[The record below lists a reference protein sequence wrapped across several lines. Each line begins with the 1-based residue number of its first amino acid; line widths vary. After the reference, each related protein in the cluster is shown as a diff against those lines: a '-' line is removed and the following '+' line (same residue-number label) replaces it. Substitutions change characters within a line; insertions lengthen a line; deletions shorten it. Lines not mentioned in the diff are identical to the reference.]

1 MKFEKKYISGRF
13 IVVVIMAMFIGMA
26 ILARALY
33 TMTAGHDHWAKMAKV
48 FVIDSTNIK
57 PNRGNILSS
66 EGLLMAS
73 SLPDYKIYLDFKSG
87 GADKDPEIY
96 AKKDTLFHENL
107 DSICAGL
114 SKIIPDWT
122 PERFK
127 EHLEKGWKKGSR
139 YYDVTPGRH
148 LSYIQFNEVMSLP
161 MFNLPNKNE
170 SGVSILPRNN
180 RKKPFGSLA
189 KRTLG
194 EMFGAKDSAR
204 SGIELAYDSLL
215 RGKPGKGHKK
225 KVRSNYTEIVDREP
239 ENGYDLLTTID
250 VSMQDICESTLRD
263 QLKSLKGDMGVVIL
277 METKTGDI
285 KAIVNLMRYDDGN
298 YYEAANFALASLM
311 EPGSTFKTASL
322 LVALDDGVITPDD
335 KVDVG
340 CGVLKMHGSQMKDHN
355 WTRGGYNKAL
365 DVTEIM
371 MYSSNVGTSVLID
384 NNYGSNPQKFVD
396 GLKRI
401 GIGEPLNLP
410 FVGMADPRIRQT
422 DSKYWSKTSLAWMSI
437 GYENQIPPISTAA
450 FYNAIANN
458 GKMVRPRF
466 VKGIMK
472 DGELIEE
479 FPVEVIKEKI
489 CNDRALKDM
498 QTILEKVVS
507 IGTGKKAGNKHF
519 PVSGKTGTA
528 QIAMG
533 GNYRGGN
540 MWYLVS
546 FCGYFPSDNPQY
558 TCMVAMRKPGY
569 PASGGTHAGPVFS
582 AIAQKVYSKRL
593 ATDIS
598 KAKDSTSCPIP
609 DVLAGDMEAAQSVLE
624 EFGISSTSSNPSISW
639 QTAENTGS
647 KINFTPVTTD
657 DNLVPDVTGMGARDA
672 VYALESKGLKV
683 KINGYGKV
691 VRQSIPAGREIQD
704 GQEIAIS
711 LDRKP
716 TEKKKTNNEQQ
727 NLHNI

>member
-13 IVVVIMAMFIGMA
+13 IVVVILAMLIGMA

-33 TMTAGHDHWAKMAKV
+33 TMTAGHEHWTKMAKV

-57 PNRGNILSS
+57 PNRGNILSCD
-66 EGLLMAS
+66 GLLMAS

-122 PERFK
+122 PEKFK

-263 QLKSLKGDMGVVIL
+263 QLKFLNGDMGVVIL

-298 YYEAANFALASLM
+298 YYEAANFA
-311 EPGSTFKTASL
+311 
-322 LVALDDGVITPDD
+322 
-335 KVDVG
+335 
-340 CGVLKMHGSQMKDHN
+340 
-355 WTRGGYNKAL
+355 
-365 DVTEIM
+365 
-371 MYSSNVGTSVLID
+371 
-384 NNYGSNPQKFVD
+384 
-396 GLKRI
+396 
-401 GIGEPLNLP
+401 
-410 FVGMADPRIRQT
+410 
-422 DSKYWSKTSLAWMSI
+422 
-437 GYENQIPPISTAA
+437 
-450 FYNAIANN
+450 
-458 GKMVRPRF
+458 
-466 VKGIMK
+466 
-472 DGELIEE
+472 
-479 FPVEVIKEKI
+479 
-489 CNDRALKDM
+489 
-498 QTILEKVVS
+498 
-507 IGTGKKAGNKHF
+507 
-519 PVSGKTGTA
+519 
-528 QIAMG
+528 
-533 GNYRGGN
+533 
-540 MWYLVS
+540 
-546 FCGYFPSDNPQY
+546 
-558 TCMVAMRKPGY
+558 
-569 PASGGTHAGPVFS
+569 
-582 AIAQKVYSKRL
+582 
-593 ATDIS
+593 
-598 KAKDSTSCPIP
+598 
-609 DVLAGDMEAAQSVLE
+609 
-624 EFGISSTSSNPSISW
+624 
-639 QTAENTGS
+639 
-647 KINFTPVTTD
+647 
-657 DNLVPDVTGMGARDA
+657 
-672 VYALESKGLKV
+672 
-683 KINGYGKV
+683 
-691 VRQSIPAGREIQD
+691 
-704 GQEIAIS
+704 
-711 LDRKP
+711 
-716 TEKKKTNNEQQ
+716 
-727 NLHNI
+727 